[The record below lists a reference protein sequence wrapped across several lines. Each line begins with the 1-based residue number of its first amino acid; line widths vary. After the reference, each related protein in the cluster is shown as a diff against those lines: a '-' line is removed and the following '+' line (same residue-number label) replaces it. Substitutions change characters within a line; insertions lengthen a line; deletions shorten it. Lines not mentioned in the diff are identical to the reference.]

1 MIPLSRINVQNK
13 SWQQQLAQAVTDPVE
28 LCSILE
34 LPAESVARSG
44 AAKDFSL
51 KVPRD
56 YLECIKKGDISD
68 PLLRQILPV
77 TEENQVEPGF
87 VFDPVGDLE
96 ATPVEGLIHKYHGRV
111 LLITTPAC
119 AVHCRYCFRRHF
131 PYSDASAH
139 GRRLDEA
146 LAYIRRDTDINEVI
160 LSGGDPLSLSDNQLG
175 ELVKKIEDIRHV
187 DTLRIHTRLPVVLPA
202 RLTRELLALLEN
214 SRLQIVLVIHCNHP
228 NELSDKVLNA
238 FVQVAGKRITLLNQ
252 SVLLAGVNDD
262 ANTLIKLSKKLFSA
276 NILPYYLH
284 MLDPVA
290 GAAHFSV
297 DTEKASLL
305 LETLKKNLPGFL
317 VPKLVREIP
326 KYAYKKAIA

>member
-13 SWQQQLAQAVTDPVE
+13 SWQQQLAQAVTDAAE

-44 AAKDFSL
+44 TATNFSL

-77 TEENQVEPGF
+77 NEENQAEPGF

-96 ATPVEGLIHKYHGRV
+96 ATPVDGLIHKYHGRV

-119 AVHCRYCFRRHF
+119 AVHCRYCFRRHY

-139 GRRLDEA
+139 GHRLDEA
-146 LAYIRRDTDINEVI
+146 LDYIRRNTDINEVI

-202 RLTRELLALLEN
+202 RLTRELIGLLEN
-214 SRLQIVLVIHCNHP
+214 SRLQIVLVSHCNHP
-228 NELSDKVLNA
+228 NELSDKVIDA
-238 FVQVAGKRITLLNQ
+238 FAQVAGKRITLLNQ

-262 ANTLIKLSKKLFSA
+262 GNTLVKLSKKLFSA

-297 DTEKASLL
+297 DTEKAILL
-305 LETLKKNLPGFL
+305 QETLKKNLPGFL

-326 KYAYKKAIA
+326 KYAYKKSIT